1 MIKNYATWSGMSKS
15 LRDKLNVLPKSRTIP
30 VVSNKLIPLEPNNNC
45 NKLVSYGSNLGSNVG
60 LKLNIS
66 SLNSIYLTPYI
77 KEVLVGLILGDADIR
92 RPGKKGPP
100 QIQYNQGLIH
110 LEHMLHISS
119 ILSPI

>member
-77 KEVLVGLILGDADIR
+77 KEVLVGLILGDANII
-92 RPGKKGPP
+92 RPGKKGQP

-110 LEHMLHISS
+110 LEHM
-119 ILSPI
+119 